1 MCESSNGG
9 EVCLYD
15 ANNQSGRVY
24 DTLYSKPSYT
34 GTYYGT
40 NVGIDNTVNSTW
52 NRDPDTTVSFYQF
65 ANYSGLGLGQL
76 GGGKTNWSQFG
87 EENSWSS
94 HCFAN
99 NPACPG

>member
-15 ANNQSGRVY
+15 ASNTTGRVY
-24 DTLYSKPSYT
+24 DTLYSKPTYS

-52 NRDPDTTVSFYQF
+52 NRDPDTYVYFWQF
-65 ANYSGLGLGQL
+65 ANYSGLGLGQA
-76 GGGKTNWSQFG
+76 GGTKENWGDLS
-87 EENSWSS
+87 EANSWSS
-94 HCFAN
+94 HCFSSN
-99 NPACPG
+99 STCPY